1 MNIILTRSHYSDST
15 WELFNNAPPDS
26 QFMLREEG
34 VYLIKTATDK
44 LAALPNVL
52 AHSDDIQ
59 LRGLHV
65 PENITACSI
74 ATWLEEATTDTPWV
88 TF

>member
-1 MNIILTRSHYSDST
+1 MNIILTRSYYSDST
-15 WELFNNAPPDS
+15 WELFNNAPSGS

-34 VYLIKTATDK
+34 VYLMQTAADR

-52 AHSDDIQ
+52 ALSDDIQ
-59 LRGLHV
+59 LRGLNV
-65 PENITACSI
+65 PENITACSF
-74 ATWLEEATTDTPWV
+74 ATWLEDATTDTPWV